1 MDASCVLH
9 ACPPVSLI
17 LFGAQEL
24 RDLATQYEAQ
34 VVDKNNEVQ
43 RMEGKLQSLQQ
54 QVYKA

>member
-1 MDASCVLH
+1 MSCVLLH
-9 ACPPVSLI
+9 ACPAVSLI

-24 RDLATQYEAQ
+24 RDLATKMEAE